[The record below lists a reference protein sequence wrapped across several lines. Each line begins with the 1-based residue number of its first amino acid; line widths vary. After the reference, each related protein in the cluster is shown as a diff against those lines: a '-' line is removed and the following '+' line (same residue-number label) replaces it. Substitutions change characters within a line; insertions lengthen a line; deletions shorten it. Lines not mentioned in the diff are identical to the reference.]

1 MSAVR
6 PRSARERVPQ
16 MSAVLRE
23 AAERIAPMKAEDLP
37 EVLAVEQAAYDFPWT
52 HGNFLDS
59 LRAGH
64 SAWTMRDGGGGLIAY
79 AVLMLALDEA
89 HLLNLTVAPPCQRF
103 GFGWRMLEAMAEN
116 ARSYGAR
123 TMLLEVRP
131 SNPAAQQMYE
141 RYGFV
146 RIGTRRGYYPAR
158 QGREDAVV
166 MRVAL

>member
-1 MSAVR
+1 
-6 PRSARERVPQ
+6 
-16 MSAVLRE
+16 MSAVLHQP
-23 AAERIAPMKAEDLP
+23 AERIAPMQPQDVA
-37 EVLAVEQAAYDFPWT
+37 EVLAIEQAAYEFPWT
-52 HGNFLDS
+52 HGNFIDS

-64 SAWTMRDGGGGLIAY
+64 SAWTMRDAGGRLIAY
-79 AVLMLALDEA
+79 AVVMIALDEA
-89 HLLNLTVAPPCQRF
+89 HLLNLTVAPACQRF
-103 GFGWRMLEAMAEN
+103 GFGWRLLDAMAEN

-131 SNPAAQQMYE
+131 SNPAAQKMYA

-158 QGREDAVV
+158 DGREDAIV